1 MGKSIKMGWLFG
13 KKKSIP
19 QGPIPGGPAFDEKVL
34 RFPTTF
40 PSAKII
46 RPEELKRAAGFE
58 KKIVLPQEEEDADDS
73 QQAEELH
80 QPIRQQ
86 RFERS
91 LTREPLYIK
100 MNVYQRI
107 LGDLDTL
114 KTDFSFLQEANRR
127 LENSEFNE
135 ENNFEK
141 LKKIMRNVHDRILI
155 ADKVL
160 FKGQGE

>member
-1 MGKSIKMGWLFG
+1 MGWLFG
-13 KKKSIP
+13 KKKKIMQDAP
-19 QGPIPGGPAFDEKVL
+19 PPGPAFDEKAL
-34 RFPTTF
+34 RFPTTS
-40 PSAKII
+40 PPAKVIE
-46 RPEELKRAAGFE
+46 PEEIKKAAGF
-58 KKIVLPQEEEDADDS
+58 KKQSAYPQEDVDEVPPQEQL
-73 QQAEELH
+73 QQ
-80 QPIRQQ
+80 QPVRQQ
-86 RFERS
+86 QPERS

-107 LGDLDTL
+107 LGDLDAL
-114 KTDFSFLQEANRR
+114 KVDITSLQEANRR